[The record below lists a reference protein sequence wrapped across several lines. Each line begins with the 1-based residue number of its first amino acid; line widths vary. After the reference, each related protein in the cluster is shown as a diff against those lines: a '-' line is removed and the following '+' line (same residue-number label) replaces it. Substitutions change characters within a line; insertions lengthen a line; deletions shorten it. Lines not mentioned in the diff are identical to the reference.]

1 MGNWGSSSSSKCHD
15 TTVFVGRW
23 VELHVAKALE
33 NPGVMMIGS
42 SSDFTSKWELVV
54 TKSLSFV
61 LKCTSGY
68 DFRGQFS
75 SSGMYDNKVALHKFT
90 ATGKMI
96 NITVMC
102 TMGKTKAQKFR
113 VEKASKKVTNGE
125 TKGFALLDRDASETN
140 ESDDDVSVETTEE
153 ASGYDI
159 TGLLIREMSI
169 LSLQADELNDGKT
182 IKLSRI

>member
-1 MGNWGSSSSSKCHD
+1 MGNWGSSSSSKGPD
-15 TTVFVGRW
+15 TAIFVGTW

-33 NPGVMMIGS
+33 NPGVMMMGS

-75 SSGMYDNKVALHKFT
+75 SSGIYDNKVALHKFT

-96 NITVMC
+96 NIIVA
-102 TMGKTKAQKFR
+102 KTKAQKFR
-113 VEKASKKVTNGE
+113 VEKASKKVTKGE
-125 TKGFALLDRDASETN
+125 TKGFALLDRDASEIN
-140 ESDDDVSVETTEE
+140 ENDNVSVETTEE

-182 IKLSRI
+182 IELSRCRI

>member
-1 MGNWGSSSSSKCHD
+1 MGNWGSSSSSKVPD
-15 TTVFVGRW
+15 TAIFVGTW

-75 SSGMYDNKVALHKFT
+75 SSGIYDNKVALHKFT

-96 NITVMC
+96 NIIVA
-102 TMGKTKAQKFR
+102 KTKAQKFSKGSSLPIVAGR
-113 VEKASKKVTNGE
+113 EVFFSKNLIPPTTTFFQYGNTSEKK
-125 TKGFALLDRDASETN
+125 
-140 ESDDDVSVETTEE
+140 
-153 ASGYDI
+153 
-159 TGLLIREMSI
+159 
-169 LSLQADELNDGKT
+169 
-182 IKLSRI
+182 